1 MRKILIL
8 AIAAMSFASCQQSAS
23 NAGADLEATGSS
35 ATALSPAAA
44 DAAILTF
51 EKPGYDFGKI
61 KAGEKVQYEFKFK
74 NTGKSPLII
83 TNATATCGCTVP
95 ETPKA
100 PIKPGADGVIKV
112 VFDSTGKSGMQDKI
126 ITVTSNG
133 DPSVN
138 EVHLVGVVNPA

>member
-1 MRKILIL
+1 MKKIMIL
-8 AIAAMSFASCQQSAS
+8 ALAAMSFASCQQSTS
-23 NAGADLEATGSS
+23 NAGTGLDSAGSS
-35 ATALSPAAA
+35 TASLAPAAA

-61 KAGEKVQYEFKFK
+61 KSGEKVQYEFKFK

-95 ETPKA
+95 ETPKD
-100 PIKPGADGVIKV
+100 PIKPGAEGVIKV
-112 VFDSTGKSGMQDKI
+112 VFDSSGKSGLQDKV

-133 DPSVN
+133 NPSVN